1 MEQLVKRI
9 ICGFLGKKVVM
20 IRIQDWFC
28 QMKRVLLFIKCPWT
42 VPWFTQIST
51 WCLEKKKKKIFEHDG
66 KIRAYDTV
74 LVLKLINDIFYSL
87 SLWPVQNII
96 KDSNKSIIAMAV

>member
-1 MEQLVKRI
+1 M
-9 ICGFLGKKVVM
+9 
-20 IRIQDWFC
+20 
-28 QMKRVLLFIKCPWT
+28 VLPDEARSFIYKMSLDSSMVYPDFNM
-42 VPWFTQIST
+42 VFG
-51 WCLEKKKKKIFEHDG
+51 KKKKKIFEHDG